1 MNLSNTLRRILH
13 IAFIDLKLMVMD
25 KMFLFWT
32 LVFPMIII
40 MTFGHIYK
48 QDNQDV
54 KASLMVL
61 NQDEGQWGEYFIQK
75 LQSPGIDLKPID
87 QVPENYIRYLHIPND
102 FSANITNKKAQQ
114 ILLKLNENSN
124 IEASTQVE
132 IKIIQGLVKLITEI
146 ILHPDTTT
154 FFAQKPEFRNILSI
168 HSRFPENTIL
178 KIPAGFDH
186 VIPGTIVM
194 FIMMMVL
201 VYGGVFVMIDRQKG
215 IIKRIMYS
223 STSIPQLWT
232 GKFLGRLFIGLVQA
246 FILVIVGIIFFDL
259 NLGNLLLATLIIL
272 TYTITIAALSILYG
286 SVFRKEQIII
296 GLSILTSNIFAALGG
311 CWWPIEVVPD
321 TIRTIGK
328 ITPAYWAMD
337 AFHQIIFFNR
347 GLPQITPNLLILL
360 ATTLLLS
367 LLSFKFFKIE
377 D

>member
-1 MNLSNTLRRILH
+1 MSLSNKLRRILH
-13 IAFIDLKLMVMD
+13 IAFIDLKLMVKD
-25 KMFLFWT
+25 KMYLFWT
-32 LVFPMIII
+32 LVFPLIII
-40 MTFGHIYK
+40 MTFGHIYQ

-54 KASLMVL
+54 KAALMVL
-61 NQDEGQWGEYFIQK
+61 NQDEGEWGEYFIQK
-75 LQSPGIDLKPID
+75 LQSPGITITAID
-87 QVPENYIRYLHIPND
+87 QEPEDYIRYLHIPKD
-102 FSANITNKKAQQ
+102 FSANIASKKSQE

-124 IEASTQVE
+124 VEASTQVE

-154 FFAQKPEFRNILSI
+154 FFAQKPEFQNILAI

-178 KIPAGFDH
+178 EIPAGFDH

-201 VYGGVFVMIDRQKG
+201 IYGGVFVMIDRQRG
-215 IIKRIMYS
+215 IIKRIMFS
-223 STSIPQLWT
+223 STTIPQLWT
-232 GKFLGRLFIGLVQA
+232 GKFLGRLINGLVQA
-246 FILVIVGIIFFDL
+246 FVLVAVGKLFFNL
-259 NLGNLLLATLIIL
+259 NLGNTILAALIIL
-272 TYTITIAALSILYG
+272 TFSVTIAALSIIYG
-286 SVFRKEQIII
+286 SIFRKEQVIV

-328 ITPAYWAMD
+328 FTPAYWAMD

-360 ATTLLLS
+360 STTILLS